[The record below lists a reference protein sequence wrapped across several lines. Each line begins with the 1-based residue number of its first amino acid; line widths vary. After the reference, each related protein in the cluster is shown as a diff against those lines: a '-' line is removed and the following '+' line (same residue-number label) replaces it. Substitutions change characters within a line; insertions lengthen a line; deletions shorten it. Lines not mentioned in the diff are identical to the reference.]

1 MLRGLTIARH
11 FVMAIKATR
20 NATCGSQEFRTPSVF
35 SGPDPIETTIVDVF
49 IVDLQRD
56 NKTIT
61 TKGADGKDVTKGF
74 IVFQTD
80 KSNEEFIF
88 LTSLLRT
95 RTGLDK
101 EENLISIA
109 PQGTF
114 IEKVRTLLATVS
126 SPATLDK
133 VVNTLTALKT
143 TKIRIT
149 NRSYFARTTD
159 GRVYE
164 AFIRDIDIVE

>member
-1 MLRGLTIARH
+1 
-11 FVMAIKATR
+11 MAIKATR
-20 NATCGSQEFRTPSVF
+20 NATCGTQEFRQPSIF
-35 SGPDPIETTIVDVF
+35 SGPDPIETTVVDVF

-61 TKGADGKDVTKGF
+61 TKDADGKDVTKGF

-80 KSNEEFIF
+80 KSNEEFLF

-101 EENLISIA
+101 EENLISIT

-114 IEKVRTLLATVS
+114 IEKVRTLLASVS

-133 VVNTLTALKT
+133 VVNVLTQLKG

-164 AFIRDIDIVE
+164 ASIRDIDIVG

>member
-1 MLRGLTIARH
+1 
-11 FVMAIKATR
+11 MAMKATI

-35 SGPDPIETTIVDVF
+35 GGPDPIETTIDNVL
-49 IVDLQRD
+49 IVTIVRD
-56 NKTIT
+56 GKTIQ
-61 TKGADGKDVTKGF
+61 TKDADGKSVDKGF
-74 IVFQTD
+74 VVFKTN
-80 KSNEEFIF
+80 KSDEEYLF

-95 RTGLDK
+95 RTGLDQ
-101 EENLISIA
+101 EENLISIT

-114 IEKVRTLLATVS
+114 VEKVRTLLASVP

-133 VVNTLTALKT
+133 VVNTLTVLKG

-149 NRSYFARTTD
+149 NRPYFARTTD

-164 AFIRDIDIVE
+164 ASVRDIDII

>member
-1 MLRGLTIARH
+1 
-11 FVMAIKATR
+11 MAIKATR

-35 SGPDPIETTIVDVF
+35 SGPDPIETIVTDVF

-61 TKGADGKDVTKGF
+61 TKGADGKDVAKGF

-80 KSNEEFIF
+80 KSSEEFIF

-95 RTGLDK
+95 RTGLNA
-101 EENLISIA
+101 EENLISIV

-114 IEKVRTLLATVS
+114 IEKVRTLLSSVP

-133 VVNTLTALKT
+133 VVNTLTVLKG

-149 NRSYFARTTD
+149 NRAYFARTTD

-164 AFIRDIDIVE
+164 ASIRDIDIVG